1 MFNQYVPKAHIE
13 RMLGDPEAYQFTGDS
28 KELTVLFADIRSFT
42 SISEHLSA
50 ADLKTMLNQYFTP
63 ITKIIF
69 DNDGTIDKYVGDM
82 VMAFWGAPLEDEQ
95 HAHNG
100 ILAALEM
107 QKATLGLSEEFVARG
122 LPEIKIGV
130 GLNTGTMNVGDM
142 GSSYRRAYTVLGDAV
157 NLGSRLESITK
168 FYGVGILVGERTQ
181 ELCPD
186 IAFAFVDRIQ
196 VKGKEEAIAVYQ
208 PLGLKSDISSKKID
222 EIECFAKAYEY
233 YKKQSWDEAT
243 EQLKNLRNRY
253 PQCKIY
259 QIYLERIDGLREQKL
274 AQNWDGV
281 FRHSRK

>member
-1 MFNQYVPKAHIE
+1 
-13 RMLGDPEAYQFTGDS
+13 
-28 KELTVLFADIRSFT
+28 
-42 SISEHLSA
+42 
-50 ADLKTMLNQYFTP
+50 
-63 ITKIIF
+63 
-69 DNDGTIDKYVGDM
+69 
-82 VMAFWGAPLEDEQ
+82 
-95 HAHNG
+95 
-100 ILAALEM
+100 
-107 QKATLGLSEEFVARG
+107 
-122 LPEIKIGV
+122 
-130 GLNTGTMNVGDM
+130 MNVGDM

-208 PLGLKSDISSKKID
+208 PLGLKSDVSSKKID